1 MKCLFEDYQAMPKQL
16 SEIVDRHEQAET
28 YKELEAMKK
37 EVESIGFTFD
47 YYLDA
52 TPYGLRPIGVK
63 LEQLE
68 GFEDN

>member
-1 MKCLFEDYQAMPKQL
+1 MKCLFEDYQNMPNKL
-16 SEIVDRHEQAET
+16 AKIVDRYEQAET

-52 TPYGLRPIGVK
+52 SPYGLRPIGVK

-68 GFEDN
+68 GFEN